1 MSTTDRSMMVVA
13 LFTDENQAQQAV
25 DALLNAGFD
34 SSQISFAGHGTPRGL
49 LAGLKSFFTGE
60 AMSVGGTYNDLV
72 SKGMSEQEAQ
82 YYQQEFD
89 AGRSVVAV
97 TGSDRLQEAST
108 ILSTYG
114 GYGAS
119 RRGTGYDTS
128 QRETAYGTTQQP
140 MTGTGDE
147 QRIHLREEQLQA
159 SKQPVETGSVGL
171 HKEVVSEQQSID
183 VPVTHEEVY
192 IERRPGTGQPTD
204 APVGQ
209 EETYRVPVREEQVT
223 TSKQTVDRGEIAVG
237 KRQVQENKRVSDTV
251 SREEARI
258 ERQGDVNVQG
268 TETEVE
274 EDR

>member
-1 MSTTDRSMMVVA
+1 MATTDRSMMVVA

-25 DALLNAGFD
+25 DALLNAGF
-34 SSQISFAGHGTPRGL
+34 SSDQISFAGHGTPRGL
-49 LAGLKSFFTGE
+49 LAGLKSFFSGE
-60 AMSVGGTYNDLV
+60 AMSTGGAYNDLV
-72 SKGMSEQEAQ
+72 NRGMSEQDAR

-97 TGSDRLQEAST
+97 SGSDRLQEAST

-119 RRGTGYDTS
+119 QRGT
-128 QRETAYGTTQQP
+128 TASTATGQP
-140 MTGTGDE
+140 MTDTEGE
-147 QRIHLREEQLQA
+147 QRMRLREEQLQA

-192 IERRPGTGQPTD
+192 IERRPGTGQPSD
-204 APVGQ
+204 KPVGE

-223 TSKQTVDRGEIAVG
+223 TSKQNVDKGEIAVG
-237 KRQVQENKRVSDTV
+237 KRQVEETKRVSDTV
-251 SREEARI
+251 KREEAHV
-258 ERQGDVNVQG
+258 EREGDVNVQG
-268 TETEVE
+268 SDTEVE
-274 EDR
+274 DR